1 MATDFTVILEHRV
14 GALAELGEALGAAG
28 VNIDGISAT
37 ICQGEGVIHVLV
49 EDAEGARRV
58 FQQKGYTVREERE
71 VLVVE
76 AEDRPGELG
85 RLCRKMADAGVNLDL
100 VYLATNTRIVLGTAD
115 LERARAA
122 LG

>member
-28 VNIDGISAT
+28 VNIDGVSAT
-37 ICQGEGVIHVLV
+37 ICQGEGLIHVLV
-49 EDAEGARRV
+49 QDAEAARRV
-58 FQQKGYTVREERE
+58 FQEKGFTVREERE

-100 VYLATNTRIVLGTAD
+100 VYLATNTRIVLGTPD

>member
-1 MATDFTVILEHRV
+1 M
-14 GALAELGEALGAAG
+14 
-28 VNIDGISAT
+28 
-37 ICQGEGVIHVLV
+37 
-49 EDAEGARRV
+49 
-58 FQQKGYTVREERE
+58 
-71 VLVVE
+71 LVVE